1 MDMEAGMTVTLHG
14 LRARADLNGRTGVLL
29 QWLEVGRWL
38 VEMDGSMEAVRAE
51 PERASG
57 RLGFAGAAQSRA
69 APNPDP
75 DPN

>member
-38 VEMDGSMEAVRAE
+38 VEMDGSMEAVRVE
-51 PERASG
+51 
-57 RLGFAGAAQSRA
+57 
-69 APNPDP
+69 PNPDP
-75 DPN
+75 DS